1 MTKLTLCPGRGEPS
15 SARYSVFI
23 GALRFCFT
31 GDELGIETTTS
42 QPLLRRLLC
51 PREWKGKGTGCAVTT
66 VGGWESSWVRPP
78 PSFCCRDESGARLPE
93 AHGPV
98 EWALL
103 CGFKDLYSA
112 PCSLISPEQSGLP
125 FLPCPSCF
133 CSVLFYLPRL
143 FFRAYFS
150 FCFYTVITKLKG
162 SCYECL
168 WVLLASDWW
177 ADEGFLHRGVNVCLG
192 KGTLEWA

>member
-1 MTKLTLCPGRGEPS
+1 MLSNLESRVCVVTKLTLCPGRGEPS

-78 PSFCCRDESGARLPE
+78 PSCLLQRRIRCPPPRGSWPCRVGTAVRVQGSLLGTLLLDFPRTI
-93 AHGPV
+93 
-98 EWALL
+98 WAS
-103 CGFKDLYSA
+103 F
-112 PCSLISPEQSGLP
+112 PTLP
-125 FLPCPSCF
+125 FLFLLS
-133 CSVLFYLPRL
+133 SLLPASPFFQSL
-143 FFRAYFS
+143 FF
-150 FCFYTVITKLKG
+150 
-162 SCYECL
+162 
-168 WVLLASDWW
+168 LLFLYSDYQTQ
-177 ADEGFLHRGVNVCLG
+177 G
-192 KGTLEWA
+192 